1 MKFCCPLILVQDVVK
16 SRHFYEQVLNQKVKF
31 DFGENLLFEGDFS
44 IQQKQ
49 HFANMVLLDEK
60 AILDGANHFELY
72 FEEEDMDAFL
82 KKLDGIPGIQYLHPV
97 LEHSWGQRVIRF
109 YEPDQNIIE
118 VGESMASVVRRFIS
132 QGLSVAETAQ
142 RTQHPVE
149 FVLKCL

>member
-97 LEHSWGQRVIRF
+97 LEHSWGQRVVRF
-109 YEPDQNIIE
+109 YDLDKNLIE
-118 VGESMASVVRRFIS
+118 VGESMASVVRRLIS
-132 QGLSVAETAQ
+132 QGLSVEETAQ